1 MDNQVE
7 IISFTFPHEAHIAKG
22 YLESNGIE
30 TFLKDEMT
38 VQVNNF
44 YSNAVGGVKLMIKE
58 SDYEQGLLLLKNSGY
73 IKESSSNNSLK
84 TEIVIMDSETDI
96 NICPFCK
103 SCNIN
108 KKNKKINFLI
118 IPFYFI
124 LGTILPI
131 YKLSYKCFDCDKE
144 WRYKK

>member
-103 SCNIN
+103 SSNIN
-108 KKNKKINFLI
+108 KKNKKINILI
-118 IPFYFI
+118 IPFYFF